1 MKNIYW
7 LEKSEKWMVRY
18 RGIYLGTF
26 DDIDD
31 AVEALEKYKDNHP
44 KPKKV
49 QIRSTLTLTKEQY
62 KKFKKLG
69 GYRWLKNF
77 LDN

>member
-1 MKNIYW
+1 MRNIYW

-18 RGIYLGTF
+18 KGIYLGTF

-44 KPKKV
+44 KPEKV
-49 QIRSTLTLTKEQY
+49 KINTTLTKEQY

>member
-7 LEKSEKWMVRY
+7 LNSVEKWMVRY
-18 RGIYLGTF
+18 KGIYLGTF
-26 DDIDD
+26 DDVDD
-31 AVEALEKYKDNHP
+31 AVEVLEKYKDKNP
-44 KPKKV
+44 KPEKIK
-49 QIRSTLTLTKEQY
+49 INTTLTKDQY

-69 GYRWLKNF
+69 GYRWLKKF

>member
-18 RGIYLGTF
+18 KSIYLGTF
-26 DDIDD
+26 DDVDD
-31 AVEALEKYKDNHP
+31 AIEALEKYKDNYP
-44 KPKKV
+44 KPEKV
-49 QIRSTLTLTKEQY
+49 KINTTLTKEQY